1 MSPSIQKMIADA
13 VILSAVLER
22 MVRFLITGDVLKQYS
37 NSLPNNK
44 WLGVKY
50 VLIVFGKTYV
60 KGELLMISLTSINTV
75 CSSSKWLQ
83 KNKWL
88 EKKREVVHP
97 LCPPLNPP
105 LNS

>member
-44 WLGVKY
+44 
-50 VLIVFGKTYV
+50 
-60 KGELLMISLTSINTV
+60 
-75 CSSSKWLQ
+75 
-83 KNKWL
+83 
-88 EKKREVVHP
+88 
-97 LCPPLNPP
+97 
-105 LNS
+105 